1 MAKKSTNKRRT
12 RSQLE
17 KELDRVFSI
26 FIRMRDSNED
36 GDAVCFTC
44 GKSDKWV
51 NMDNG
56 HYISRVHRSTRWN
69 ELNCHVQCKRCNIFM
84 HGNYPIYAL
93 NLTRVFGAGVLEEL
107 SALKNTIAKISTPEM
122 EAMIKHYRDINGQK
136 MS

>member
-1 MAKKSTNKRRT
+1 MAKKITKRRT
-12 RSQLE
+12 KSQLE

-44 GKSDKWV
+44 GKADKWV

-56 HYISRVHRSTRWN
+56 HYISRAHRSTRWN
-69 ELNCHVQCKRCNIFM
+69 ELNCHIQCKRCNIFM
-84 HGNYPIYAL
+84 HGNYPSYAL

-107 SALKNTIAKISTPEM
+107 SALKNITTRFTASDLEELIAK
-122 EAMIKHYRDINGQK
+122 YREINRQK

>member
-1 MAKKSTNKRRT
+1 MSKKITKRRT
-12 RSQLE
+12 KSQLE

-36 GDAVCFTC
+36 GDALCFTC
-44 GKSDKWV
+44 GKADKWV

-56 HYISRVHRSTRWN
+56 HYISRAHRSTRWN
-69 ELNCHVQCKRCNIFM
+69 ELNCHIQCKRCNIFM
-84 HGNYPIYAL
+84 HGNYPSYAL

-107 SALKNTIAKISTPEM
+107 SALKNITTRFTASDLEEMIAK
-122 EAMIKHYRDINGQK
+122 YREINVQK

>member
-1 MAKKSTNKRRT
+1 MAKKITKRRT
-12 RSQLE
+12 KSQLE

-36 GDAVCFTC
+36 GDALCFTC
-44 GKSDKWV
+44 GKADKWL

-56 HYISRVHRSTRWN
+56 HYISRAHRSTRWN
-69 ELNCHVQCKRCNIFM
+69 ELNCHIQCKRCNIFM
-84 HGNYPIYAL
+84 NGNYPSYAL

-107 SALKNTIAKISTPEM
+107 SALKNITTRFTASDLEELIAK
-122 EAMIKHYRDINGQK
+122 YREINVQK